1 VGSADG
7 NIRVYAFD
15 VTTHVLDLVGTT
27 PAGNNPSFLAVSPDR
42 RMVFAVDES
51 IPGKLTSFTVDPVT
65 GKLKNLQSGFGSGGS
80 RPAHLSVDRAGRAL
94 LVAHHTSGT
103 VRVFPRGKN
112 GGLLVP
118 SDFRSFGAS
127 AETHQIVTDPSNAF
141 VLVPNSGLDS
151 VSVFRLLDG
160 GLLADAGAAPAGDG
174 ARHVDFTPDGRRAYV
189 VNEHASS
196 VSPFAFDPETGALT
210 SLGPEVSSRAAG
222 ATGDNTGAEIQV
234 TPDGKHVLCSN
245 RGDDDLAVFDIDAA
259 TGSIARRANVSTGG
273 ATPRHFHIE
282 QTGRFVFVS
291 NQGSGGT
298 GSVVVMKLDPQT
310 GVPVRLGAPL
320 TLPSPG
326 YAGLLYLDP

>member
-1 VGSADG
+1 MERSVPLPVAMLPCSNPTRHVRAAFTTRRIAALALILSTVLTAAVACDAGSPASDEAPPGEDHDAAAATPRDEDVRVVLGGEPGSSTRDAGGGAGDGARDGDAPTRPLGAPRLYVGSADG

-160 GLLADAGAAPAGDG
+160 GFLAD
-174 ARHVDFTPDGRRAYV
+174 RT
-189 VNEHASS
+189 
-196 VSPFAFDPETGALT
+196 
-210 SLGPEVSSRAAG
+210 
-222 ATGDNTGAEIQV
+222 
-234 TPDGKHVLCSN
+234 
-245 RGDDDLAVFDIDAA
+245 
-259 TGSIARRANVSTGG
+259 
-273 ATPRHFHIE
+273 
-282 QTGRFVFVS
+282 
-291 NQGSGGT
+291 
-298 GSVVVMKLDPQT
+298 
-310 GVPVRLGAPL
+310 
-320 TLPSPG
+320 
-326 YAGLLYLDP
+326 